1 MSSIHSKLL
10 TAALLIAA
18 ANACTIAETE
28 IAAPDERAELALEAV
43 TAKKTAPAQPII
55 DSDKGPPRLWIEPL
69 DRTTAFDGVIRV
81 GLRAP
86 SASRARMVADL
97 ATRARIVTW
106 PELAD
111 VASQPAVDVIANEDI
126 ADATVTL
133 HPTSALAPR
142 WYAVVVDVAT
152 TERPEPT
159 LPVIAPGR
167 VVSRFRVGSEPMV
180 RQVQICDAGNGS
192 ELVVEYSEPVDAGAR
207 VADALDERG
216 QSLCSDAA
224 VTARSAKDAD
234 VTKRRVHRRSCAK
247 ALQHS
252 PAVASRSA
260 AIRVDGTKLVRS
272 DAIAMTG
279 CHVFL
284 AP

>member
-1 MSSIHSKLL
+1 MSSIHSKFL
-10 TAALLIAA
+10 TAALFIAA
-18 ANACTIAETE
+18 ANACTVADTE
-28 IAAPDERAELALEAV
+28 FSAPDERAELALKAV
-43 TAKKTAPAQPII
+43 TAKSTALAQPII
-55 DSDKGPPRLWIEPL
+55 DSDKGPPRVWIEPL
-69 DRTTAFDGVIRV
+69 DRTTAFDGAIRV

-86 SASRARMVADL
+86 SASRARMAADL

-111 VASQPAVDVIANEDI
+111 VPSQHAVDVIANEDI

-133 HPTSALAPR
+133 RPTTALAPR
-142 WYAVVVDVAT
+142 WYAVVVDVANA
-152 TERPEPT
+152 ERPEPT

-180 RQVQICDAGNGS
+180 RQVQICDS
-192 ELVVEYSEPVDAGAR
+192 ELVVEYSEPVDTSAR
-207 VADALDERG
+207 VADAVDEHG
-216 QSLCSDAA
+216 QSLCSGAA
-224 VTARSAKDAD
+224 VSAQSSKDAD
-234 VTKRRVHRRSCAK
+234 VAKRRVHRRSCAK
-247 ALQHS
+247 TLQRS
-252 PAVASRSA
+252 PAVASRS

-272 DAIAMTG
+272 DAVAMTG